1 VGARE
6 PAKLDERTSKT
17 GLADQPDA
25 ELVALARSGEMAA
38 FEELVRRYRNPVF
51 AHAYHFVRQREEAWD
66 VSQEVFIKAYRA
78 LPRFRGES
86 NFKTWLMRITG
97 NQCKDSLK
105 RRKPKAVPLREG
117 LHQNEIPADESRPDQ
132 TAYAREI
139 GEAIVQLLEAMPF
152 KHRQAFILREF
163 EGLSYQEMARVMGCR
178 LGTVMSRLHHARK
191 RLRKRLIEIG
201 IMGSTGRAQQ
211 EMATKD

>member
-1 VGARE
+1 
-6 PAKLDERTSKT
+6 
-17 GLADQPDA
+17 
-25 ELVALARSGEMAA
+25 
-38 FEELVRRYRNPVF
+38 
-51 AHAYHFVRQREEAWD
+51 
-66 VSQEVFIKAYRA
+66 
-78 LPRFRGES
+78 
-86 NFKTWLMRITG
+86 
-97 NQCKDSLK
+97 
-105 RRKPKAVPLREG
+105 
-117 LHQNEIPADESRPDQ
+117 
-132 TAYAREI
+132 
-139 GEAIVQLLEAMPF
+139 LEAMPF